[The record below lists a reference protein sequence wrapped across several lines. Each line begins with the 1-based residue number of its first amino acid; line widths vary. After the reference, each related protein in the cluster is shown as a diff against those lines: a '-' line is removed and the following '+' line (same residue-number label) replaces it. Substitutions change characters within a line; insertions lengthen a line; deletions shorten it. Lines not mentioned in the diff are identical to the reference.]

1 MMILHVII
9 PKVEEVPAATDA
21 AAAAAAPAAAAAEPE
36 VIKKGKKEEA
46 EAAEAAPPAAAKKEK
61 KVTSQPGIRD
71 WAIGIGIGPEVDCRT
86 RQSRRA
92 EYSDTRHNLGFQVVE
107 ELARRYRV
115 KLRNDAKRKARVA
128 KIGDIGDGVLVAQ
141 PTTFMNLSGWAVRDV
156 ASFHKVAP
164 PDLLVVVDDADLP
177 LGRLR
182 IRRRGSAGGHN
193 GLKSIIQELGT
204 IEFPRLRIGVGRQAG
219 ELKNHV
225 LGRFDAE
232 EEGSSRRGSRK
243 GS

>member
-1 MMILHVII
+1 LALKLIVGL
-9 PKVEEVPAATDA
+9 
-21 AAAAAAPAAAAAEPE
+21 
-36 VIKKGKKEEA
+36 GN
-46 EAAEAAPPAAAKKEK
+46 
-61 KVTSQPGIRD
+61 PGR
-71 WAIGIGIGPEVDCRT
+71 
-86 RQSRRA
+86 
-92 EYSDTRHNLGFQVVE
+92 EYSETRHNLGFQVVE

-115 KLRNDAKRKARVA
+115 KLRNDTKRRARVA

-156 ASFHKVAP
+156 ASFHKVVP
-164 PDLLVVVDDADLP
+164 QDLLIVVDDADLP

-182 IRRRGSAGGHN
+182 IRAGGSAGGHN

-204 IEFPRLRIGVGRQAG
+204 AEFPRLRIGVGRQAG

-232 EEGSSRRGSRK
+232 EKVQVGAAVERAADAAELFARENILAAMNRFNAAPQAAENR
-243 GS
+243 

>member
-1 MMILHVII
+1 LALKLIVGL
-9 PKVEEVPAATDA
+9 
-21 AAAAAAPAAAAAEPE
+21 
-36 VIKKGKKEEA
+36 GN
-46 EAAEAAPPAAAKKEK
+46 
-61 KVTSQPGIRD
+61 PGERY
-71 WAIGIGIGPEVDCRT
+71 A
-86 RQSRRA
+86 
-92 EYSDTRHNLGFQVVE
+92 DTRHNLGFQVVE

-115 KLRNDAKRKARVA
+115 RLRNDSKRKARVA
-128 KIGDIGDGVLVAQ
+128 RIGEIGDGVLVAQ

-156 ASFHKVAP
+156 AFFHKVAP

-225 LGRFDAE
+225 LGRFDADE
-232 EEGSSRRGSRK
+232 RALVGAAVERAADAAEVFAREDILAAMNRFNAAQAAEDQA
-243 GS
+243 